1 MVISK
6 NYARIELAL
15 SSYSKEQN
23 KRYFKKLLSYKTEI
37 EGEFDKELEWEEL
50 PDKKMSRIKIEID
63 QVNVFDEDTWDEMD
77 RFFIENLPKFE
88 KAFKPYI
95 SQLK

>member
-1 MVISK
+1 
-6 NYARIELAL
+6 
-15 SSYSKEQN
+15 
-23 KRYFKKLLSYKTEI
+23 
-37 EGEFDKELEWEEL
+37 
-50 PDKKMSRIKIEID
+50 MSRIKIGVD
-63 QVNVFDEDTWDEMD
+63 QVNVFYEDTWDEMD